1 MNKYRLLYSYI
12 IKSIRVIIMTIGWVI
27 FAVCVVLFI
36 LGCVFYATSVSKAF
50 DNEENEWGDQ

>member
-1 MNKYRLLYSYI
+1 
-12 IKSIRVIIMTIGWVI
+12 MTIGWVI

-50 DNEENEWGDQ
+50 ENEENEWGDQ